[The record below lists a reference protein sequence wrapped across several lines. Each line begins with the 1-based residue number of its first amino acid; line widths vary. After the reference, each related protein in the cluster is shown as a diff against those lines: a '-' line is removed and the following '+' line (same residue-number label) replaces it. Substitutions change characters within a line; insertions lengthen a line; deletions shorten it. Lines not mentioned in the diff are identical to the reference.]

1 MERQGKNFRINA
13 YLTLVSGKL
22 FLDEKM
28 GETKEDILEESM
40 NIISYMTEDIDPVRF
55 QDKNINSICIGK
67 LQCMVD
73 PLYIEIAKETTK
85 NNYTKNKL
93 ILHKLMGNEIEINK
107 INNSLLDT
115 IDNYKQKKK
124 I

>member
-1 MERQGKNFRINA
+1 
-13 YLTLVSGKL
+13 
-22 FLDEKM
+22 
-28 GETKEDILEESM
+28 M
-40 NIISYMTEDIDPVRF
+40 NIISYMTEDINPVRF

-67 LQCMVD
+67 LQSMID

-107 INNSLLDT
+107 IDNSLLDT

>member
-1 MERQGKNFRINA
+1 MSKGNKLLIIIDDVLPLDLSSFRNVELCEYA
-13 YLTLVSGKL
+13 
-22 FLDEKM
+22 
-28 GETKEDILEESM
+28 KEVL
-40 NIISYMTEDIDPVRF
+40 PH
-55 QDKNINSICIGK
+55 
-67 LQCMVD
+67 
-73 PLYIEIAKETTK
+73 IEIAKETTK

-107 INNSLLDT
+107 IDNSLLDT